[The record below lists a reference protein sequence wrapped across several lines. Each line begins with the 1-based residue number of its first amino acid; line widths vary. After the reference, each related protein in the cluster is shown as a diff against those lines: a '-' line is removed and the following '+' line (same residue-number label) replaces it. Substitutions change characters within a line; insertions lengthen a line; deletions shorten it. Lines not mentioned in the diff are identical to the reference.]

1 MELYNKP
8 VIDALIQTIYEVQP
22 GLPKE
27 AFIQT
32 VQSKFNLIKD
42 RSVYNCNDFAVR
54 FCTSKSRSFSNTVL
68 SLSALEKY
76 DEKPFIVVLCT
87 PQETFVY
94 LANSTFLKKLS
105 HSSQELRVDNIKGSF
120 NGSDIVKEYGGI
132 PNSPEHFESLF
143 AFHQAFTWEE
153 NLERL
158 VEATGG
164 IVPHKKRF
172 EICDEQEAANLESAP
187 ERTVDFLNSSFFNE
201 LEDDLNAR
209 TSRSADSIVIA
220 ALIDNVNLRGRVIE
234 ELITTD
240 SPLVI
245 ESIKKALLTN
255 QRLSLKTDQELGD
268 YSRRFPGYM
277 TETDIKTK
285 VLFLQSAP
293 KAFNVDKMLSFL
305 ATDNSVYLFYLVG
318 INERNE
324 IQTRLVSVFEHR
336 LLNSTKIQHHWA
348 GRNSRGVAQFEG
360 STLDTIIEDQ
370 HFEHQVDVQE
380 AKSFIFDLL
389 NR

>member
-1 MELYNKP
+1 
-8 VIDALIQTIYEVQP
+8 
-22 GLPKE
+22 
-27 AFIQT
+27 
-32 VQSKFNLIKD
+32 
-42 RSVYNCNDFAVR
+42 
-54 FCTSKSRSFSNTVL
+54 
-68 SLSALEKY
+68 
-76 DEKPFIVVLCT
+76 
-87 PQETFVY
+87 
-94 LANSTFLKKLS
+94 
-105 HSSQELRVDNIKGSF
+105 
-120 NGSDIVKEYGGI
+120 
-132 PNSPEHFESLF
+132 
-143 AFHQAFTWEE
+143 
-153 NLERL
+153 
-158 VEATGG
+158 
-164 IVPHKKRF
+164 
-172 EICDEQEAANLESAP
+172 
-187 ERTVDFLNSSFFNE
+187 
-201 LEDDLNAR
+201 
-209 TSRSADSIVIA
+209 
-220 ALIDNVNLRGRVIE
+220 
-234 ELITTD
+234 
-240 SPLVI
+240 
-245 ESIKKALLTN
+245 
-255 QRLSLKTDQELGD
+255 
-268 YSRRFPGYM
+268 M